1 MEIIEEAKSKINI
14 SLNLIGKKENNFH
27 QILSFICFS
36 NLSDQLI
43 LRKSDFFDYEIHS
56 SFEKITFKDDLI
68 FKTIETLKK
77 YLRLTDL
84 PPFKLILKK
93 NIPLG
98 SGLGGGSADSAAL
111 IRILN
116 NFLNL
121 KLSKIDMI
129 NIGAEIGS
137 DIPACIIS
145 KPLIAYG
152 RGEKILELDYNNV
165 YNLLIIYPSIN
176 ISTKEIF
183 NLINI
188 RDFKDK
194 NLLETKNWIEKNSG
208 INSFDFFRKFS
219 NDLQNV
225 VINKYPIISDIL
237 NSLNKKNAIFAA
249 MTGSG
254 SACFGI
260 FDEKEIDLAANY
272 FERNFPGWVVK
283 KTKLNDF

>member
-14 SLNLIGKKENNFH
+14 SLNLTGKKENNFH
-27 QILSFICFS
+27 QLLSFICFS

-43 LRKSDFFDYEIHS
+43 LTKSDFFDYEIHS
-56 SFEKITFKDDLI
+56 SFEKIPYKDDLI
-68 FKTIETLKK
+68 LKTIGAVKK
-77 YLRLTDL
+77 YLKLTDL

-111 IRILN
+111 IRMLN
-116 NFLNL
+116 SFLDL

-129 NIGAEIGS
+129 NLGSEIGS

-152 RGEKILELDYNNV
+152 RGEKIIELDYNNI

-183 NLINI
+183 NLINT
-188 RDFKDK
+188 RDFKEK
-194 NLLETKNWIEKNSG
+194 NLVETKDWIEKNSG
-208 INSFDFFRKFS
+208 TDSYNFFKKFS
-219 NDLQNV
+219 NDLQN
-225 VINKYPIISDIL
+225 IAIRSYPIISDII
-237 NSLNKKNAIFAA
+237 NSLNKKNAIFSA

-260 FDEKEIDLAANY
+260 FDEKEIDLASSY
-272 FERNFPGWVVK
+272 FEKNFPGWVIK

>member
-14 SLNLIGKKENNFH
+14 SLNLTGKKENNFH
-27 QILSFICFS
+27 QLMSFICFS
-36 NLSDQLI
+36 NLSDKLI
-43 LRKSDFFDYEIHS
+43 LTKSDFFDYEIQS
-56 SFEKITFKDDLI
+56 SFEKIPYKDDLI
-68 FKTIETLKK
+68 FKTIEAIKK
-77 YLRLTDL
+77 YLKLTDL

-111 IRILN
+111 IRMLN
-116 NFLNL
+116 NFLDL

-129 NIGAEIGS
+129 NLGAEIGS

-152 RGEKILELDYNNV
+152 RGEKIIELDYKNI

-183 NLINI
+183 NLINV
-188 RDFKDK
+188 RDYKNK
-194 NLLETKNWIEKNSG
+194 NLVETKDWIEQNSG
-208 INSFDFFRKFS
+208 IESYDFFKKFN
-219 NDLQNV
+219 NDLQN
-225 VINKYPIISDIL
+225 IAISMHPIISDIL
-237 NSLNKKNAIFAA
+237 NSLNKKNAIFSA

-260 FDEKEIDLAANY
+260 FDEKEIDLASSY
-272 FERNFPGWVVK
+272 FEKNFPGWVIK

>member
-14 SLNLIGKKENNFH
+14 SLNLTGKKENNFH
-27 QILSFICFS
+27 QLLSFICFS

-43 LRKSDFFDYEIHS
+43 LTKSDFFDYEIHS
-56 SFEKITFKDDLI
+56 SFEKIPFKDDLI
-68 FKTIETLKK
+68 LKTIEAVKK
-77 YLRLTDL
+77 YLKLTDL

-111 IRILN
+111 IRMLN
-116 NFLNL
+116 SFLDL
-121 KLSKIDMI
+121 KLSKMEMI
-129 NIGAEIGS
+129 NLGSEIGS

-152 RGEKILELDYNNV
+152 RGEKIIELDYNNI

-183 NLINI
+183 NLINT
-188 RDFKDK
+188 RDFKEK
-194 NLLETKNWIEKNSG
+194 NLVETKDWIEKNSG
-208 INSFDFFRKFS
+208 TDSYNFFKKFS
-219 NDLQNV
+219 NDLQN
-225 VINKYPIISDIL
+225 IAIRNYPIISDII
-237 NSLNKKNAIFAA
+237 NSLNKKNAIFSA

-260 FDEKEIDLAANY
+260 FDEKEIDLASSY
-272 FERNFPGWVVK
+272 FEKNFPGWVIK

>member
-14 SLNLIGKKENNFH
+14 SLNLTGKKENNFH
-27 QILSFICFS
+27 QLLSFICFS

-43 LRKSDFFDYEIHS
+43 LTKSDFFDYEIHS
-56 SFEKITFKDDLI
+56 SFEKIPYKDDLI
-68 FKTIETLKK
+68 LKTIEAVKK
-77 YLRLTDL
+77 YLKLTDL

-111 IRILN
+111 IRMLN
-116 NFLNL
+116 SFLDL

-129 NIGAEIGS
+129 NLGSEIGS

-152 RGEKILELDYNNV
+152 RGEKIIELDYNNI

-183 NLINI
+183 NLINT
-188 RDFKDK
+188 RDFKEK
-194 NLLETKNWIEKNSG
+194 NLVETKDWIEKNSG
-208 INSFDFFRKFS
+208 TDSYNFFKKFS
-219 NDLQNV
+219 NDLQN
-225 VINKYPIISDIL
+225 IAIRNYPIISDIL
-237 NSLNKKNAIFAA
+237 NSLNKKNAIFSA

-260 FDEKEIDLAANY
+260 FDEKEIDLASSY
-272 FERNFPGWVVK
+272 FEKNFPGWVIK

>member
-121 KLSKIDMI
+121 KLSTIDMI

-152 RGEKILELDYNNV
+152 RGEKILELDYDNV

-208 INSFDFFRKFS
+208 IDSYDFFRNFS

-260 FDEKEIDLAANY
+260 FDEKEIDLASNY
-272 FERNFPGWVVK
+272 FKRNFPGWVVK

>member
-152 RGEKILELDYNNV
+152 RGEKILELDYDNV

-208 INSFDFFRKFS
+208 IDSYDFFRNFS

-260 FDEKEIDLAANY
+260 FDEKEIDLASNY

>member
-14 SLNLIGKKENNFH
+14 SLNLTGKKENNFH
-27 QILSFICFS
+27 QLLSFICFS
-36 NLSDQLI
+36 NFSDQLI
-43 LRKSDFFDYEIHS
+43 LTKSDFFDYEIHS
-56 SFEKITFKDDLI
+56 SFEKIHYKDDLI
-68 FKTIETLKK
+68 LKTIETIKK
-77 YLRLTDL
+77 YLKLTDL

-111 IRILN
+111 IRMLN
-116 NFLNL
+116 NFLDL

-129 NIGAEIGS
+129 NLGAEIGS

-152 RGEKILELDYNNV
+152 RGEKIIELDYKNI
-165 YNLLIIYPSIN
+165 YDLLIIYPSIN

-188 RDFKDK
+188 GDFKEK
-194 NLLETKNWIEKNSG
+194 NLVETKNWIEKNSG
-208 INSFDFFRKFS
+208 IDSYNFFKKFN

-225 VINKYPIISDIL
+225 AIRNYPRISDIL
-237 NSLNKKNAIFAA
+237 NSLNKKK
-249 MTGSG
+249 
-254 SACFGI
+254 C
-260 FDEKEIDLAANY
+260 Y
-272 FERNFPGWVVK
+272 FFSYDWFRFSLFWNF
-283 KTKLNDF
+283 

>member
-14 SLNLIGKKENNFH
+14 SLNLTGKKENNFH
-27 QILSFICFS
+27 QLLSFICFS

-43 LRKSDFFDYEIHS
+43 LTKSDFFDYEIHS
-56 SFEKITFKDDLI
+56 SFEKIPYKDDLI
-68 FKTIETLKK
+68 LKTIEAVKK
-77 YLRLTDL
+77 YLKLTDL

-111 IRILN
+111 IRMLN
-116 NFLNL
+116 SFLDL
-121 KLSKIDMI
+121 KLSKMDMI
-129 NIGAEIGS
+129 NLGSEIGS

-152 RGEKILELDYNNV
+152 RGEKIIELDYNNI

-183 NLINI
+183 NLINT
-188 RDFKDK
+188 RDFKEK
-194 NLLETKNWIEKNSG
+194 NLVETKDWIEKNSG
-208 INSFDFFRKFS
+208 TDSYNFFKKFS
-219 NDLQNV
+219 NDLQN
-225 VINKYPIISDIL
+225 IAIRNYPIISDII
-237 NSLNKKNAIFAA
+237 NSLNKKNAIFSA

-260 FDEKEIDLAANY
+260 FDEKEIDLASSY
-272 FERNFPGWVVK
+272 FEKNFPGWVIK

>member
-43 LRKSDFFDYEIHS
+43 LRKSDFFDYETHS

-121 KLSKIDMI
+121 KLSTIDMI

-152 RGEKILELDYNNV
+152 RGEKILELDYDNV

-188 RDFKDK
+188 TDFKDK

-208 INSFDFFRKFS
+208 IDSYDFFRNFS

-225 VINKYPIISDIL
+225 VINKYPIISNIL

-260 FDEKEIDLAANY
+260 FDEKEIDLASNY

>member
-121 KLSKIDMI
+121 KLSKIDMM

-208 INSFDFFRKFS
+208 INSYDFFRKFS

>member
-14 SLNLIGKKENNFH
+14 SLNLTGKKENNYH
-27 QILSFICFS
+27 QLMSFICFS
-36 NLSDQLI
+36 NLSDKLI
-43 LRKSDFFDYEIHS
+43 LTKSDFFDYEVRS
-56 SFEKITFKDDLI
+56 SFEKIPYKDDLI
-68 FKTIETLKK
+68 FKTIKAIKK
-77 YLRLTDL
+77 YLKLTDL

-111 IRILN
+111 IRMLN
-116 NFLNL
+116 NFLDL

-129 NIGAEIGS
+129 NLGAEIGS

-152 RGEKILELDYNNV
+152 RGEKIIELDYKNT

-183 NLINI
+183 NSINI
-188 RDFKDK
+188 GDYKNK
-194 NLLETKNWIEKNSG
+194 NLYETKDWIEKNSG
-208 INSFDFFRKFS
+208 IENYDFFKKFS

-225 VINKYPIISDIL
+225 AISMYPIISDIL
-237 NSLNKKNAIFAA
+237 NSLNKKNAIFSA

-260 FDEKEIDLAANY
+260 FDEKEIDLALNY
-272 FERNFPGWVVK
+272 FEKNFPSWIIK
-283 KTKLNDF
+283 KTKLNNF

>member
-14 SLNLIGKKENNFH
+14 SLNLTGKKENNFH
-27 QILSFICFS
+27 QLLSFICFS

-43 LRKSDFFDYEIHS
+43 LTKSDFFDYEIHS
-56 SFEKITFKDDLI
+56 SFEKIPYKDDLI
-68 FKTIETLKK
+68 LKTIEAVKK
-77 YLRLTDL
+77 YLKLTDL

-111 IRILN
+111 IRMLN
-116 NFLNL
+116 SFLDL
-121 KLSKIDMI
+121 KLSKMDMI
-129 NIGAEIGS
+129 NLGSEIGS

-152 RGEKILELDYNNV
+152 RGEKIIELDYNNI

-183 NLINI
+183 NLINT
-188 RDFKDK
+188 RDFKEK
-194 NLLETKNWIEKNSG
+194 NLVETKDWIEKNSG
-208 INSFDFFRKFS
+208 TDSYNFFKKFS
-219 NDLQNV
+219 NDLQN
-225 VINKYPIISDIL
+225 IAIRNYPIISDIL
-237 NSLNKKNAIFAA
+237 NSLNKKNAIFSA

-260 FDEKEIDLAANY
+260 FDEKEIDLASSY
-272 FERNFPGWVVK
+272 FEKNFPGWVIK

>member
-14 SLNLIGKKENNFH
+14 SLNLTGKKENNFH
-27 QILSFICFS
+27 QLISFICFS

-43 LRKSDFFDYEIHS
+43 LTKSDFFDYEIHS
-56 SFEKITFKDDLI
+56 SFAKIPYKDDLI
-68 FKTIETLKK
+68 LKTIEAVKK
-77 YLRLTDL
+77 YLKLTDL

-111 IRILN
+111 IRMLN
-116 NFLNL
+116 SFLDL
-121 KLSKIDMI
+121 KLSKMDMI
-129 NIGAEIGS
+129 NLGSEIGS

-152 RGEKILELDYNNV
+152 RGEKIIELDYNNI

-183 NLINI
+183 NLINT
-188 RDFKDK
+188 RDFKEK
-194 NLLETKNWIEKNSG
+194 NLVETKDWIEKNSG
-208 INSFDFFRKFS
+208 TDSYNFFKKFS
-219 NDLQNV
+219 NDLQN
-225 VINKYPIISDIL
+225 IAIRNYPIISDIL
-237 NSLNKKNAIFAA
+237 NSLNKKNAIFSA

-260 FDEKEIDLAANY
+260 FDEKEIDLASSY
-272 FERNFPGWVVK
+272 FEKNFPGWVIK

>member
-1 MEIIEEAKSKINI
+1 MH
-14 SLNLIGKKENNFH
+14 NFH
-27 QILSFICFS
+27 QLLSFICFS

-43 LRKSDFFDYEIHS
+43 LTKSDFFDYEIQS
-56 SFEKITFKDDLI
+56 SFEKIPYKNDLI
-68 FKTIETLKK
+68 FKTLEILKK
-77 YLRLTDL
+77 YLKLNDL
-84 PPFKLILKK
+84 PPFKLILRK

-111 IRILN
+111 IRMLN
-116 NFLNL
+116 NFLDL

-145 KPLIAYG
+145 KPLIAHG
-152 RGEKILELDYNNV
+152 RGEKILELDYNDI
-165 YNLLIIYPSIN
+165 YDLLIIYPSIN

-188 RDFKDK
+188 KDYTDK
-194 NLLETKNWIEKNSG
+194 NLLETRDWIEKKSD
-208 INSFDFFRKFS
+208 INSNDFFKKFS
-219 NDLQNV
+219 NDLQNIA
-225 VINKYPIISDIL
+225 INKYPIISDIL
-237 NSLNKKNAIFAA
+237 LSLNKKNAIFSS

-260 FDEKEIDLAANY
+260 FHEKDIDFASNY
-272 FERNFPGWVVK
+272 FEKNFPSCFVK

>member
-152 RGEKILELDYNNV
+152 RGEKILELDYDNV

-208 INSFDFFRKFS
+208 INSYDFFRKFS

-225 VINKYPIISDIL
+225 VINKYPIISNIL

-260 FDEKEIDLAANY
+260 FDEKEIDLASNY

>member
-121 KLSKIDMI
+121 KLSTIDMI

-152 RGEKILELDYNNV
+152 RGEKILELDYDNV

-208 INSFDFFRKFS
+208 IDSYDFFRNFS

-225 VINKYPIISDIL
+225 VINKYPIISNIL

-260 FDEKEIDLAANY
+260 FDEKEIDLALNY

>member
-14 SLNLIGKKENNFH
+14 SLNLTGKKENNFH
-27 QILSFICFS
+27 QLLSFICFS

-43 LRKSDFFDYEIHS
+43 LTKSDFFDYEIHS
-56 SFEKITFKDDLI
+56 SFEKIPYKDDLI
-68 FKTIETLKK
+68 LKTIEAVKK
-77 YLRLTDL
+77 YLKLTDL

-111 IRILN
+111 IRMLN
-116 NFLNL
+116 SFLDL

-129 NIGAEIGS
+129 NLGSEIGS

-152 RGEKILELDYNNV
+152 RGEKIIELDYNNI

-183 NLINI
+183 NLINT
-188 RDFKDK
+188 RDFKEK
-194 NLLETKNWIEKNSG
+194 NLVETKDWIEKNSG
-208 INSFDFFRKFS
+208 TDSYNFFKKFS
-219 NDLQNV
+219 NDLQN
-225 VINKYPIISDIL
+225 IAIRNYPIISDII
-237 NSLNKKNAIFAA
+237 NSLNKKNAIFSA

-260 FDEKEIDLAANY
+260 FDEKEIDLASSY
-272 FERNFPGWVVK
+272 FEKNFPGWVIK

>member
-121 KLSKIDMI
+121 KLSTIDMI

-152 RGEKILELDYNNV
+152 RGEKILELDYDNV

-208 INSFDFFRKFS
+208 IDSYDFFRNFS

-225 VINKYPIISDIL
+225 VINKYPIISNIL

-260 FDEKEIDLAANY
+260 FDEKEIDLASNY

>member
-14 SLNLIGKKENNFH
+14 SLNLTGKKENNFH
-27 QILSFICFS
+27 QLMSFICFS
-36 NLSDQLI
+36 NLSDKLI
-43 LRKSDFFDYEIHS
+43 LTKSDFFDYEIQS
-56 SFEKITFKDDLI
+56 SFEKIPYKDDLI
-68 FKTIETLKK
+68 FKTIEAIKK
-77 YLRLTDL
+77 YLKLTDL

-111 IRILN
+111 IRMLN
-116 NFLNL
+116 NFFDL

-129 NIGAEIGS
+129 NLGAEIGS

-152 RGEKILELDYNNV
+152 RGEKIIELDYKNI

-183 NLINI
+183 NLINV
-188 RDFKDK
+188 RDYKNK
-194 NLLETKNWIEKNSG
+194 NLVETKDWIEQNSG
-208 INSFDFFRKFS
+208 IKSYDFFKKFN
-219 NDLQNV
+219 NDLQN
-225 VINKYPIISDIL
+225 IAISMHPIISDIL
-237 NSLNKKNAIFAA
+237 NSLNKKNAIFSA

-260 FDEKEIDLAANY
+260 FDEKEIDFALNY
-272 FERNFPGWVVK
+272 FEKNFPNWIIK
-283 KTKLNDF
+283 KTKLNNF

>member
-152 RGEKILELDYNNV
+152 RGEKILELDYDNV

-176 ISTKEIF
+176 ICTKEIF

-208 INSFDFFRKFS
+208 IDSYDFFRNFS

-225 VINKYPIISDIL
+225 VINKYPIISNIL

-260 FDEKEIDLAANY
+260 FDEKEIDLASNY

>member
-14 SLNLIGKKENNFH
+14 SLNLTGKKENNYH
-27 QILSFICFS
+27 QLISFICFS
-36 NLSDQLI
+36 NLSDKLI
-43 LRKSDFFDYEIHS
+43 LTKSDFFDYEIRS
-56 SFEKITFKDDLI
+56 SFEKISYKDDLI
-68 FKTIETLKK
+68 LKTIKVLKK
-77 YLRLTDL
+77 YLKLTDL

-121 KLSKIDMI
+121 KLSKIDMM

-183 NLINI
+183 SLINI
-188 RDFKDK
+188 TDFKDK

-208 INSFDFFRKFS
+208 INSYDFFRKFS

>member
-121 KLSKIDMI
+121 KLSTIDMI

-152 RGEKILELDYNNV
+152 RGEKILELDYDNV

-208 INSFDFFRKFS
+208 IDSHDFFRNFS

-225 VINKYPIISDIL
+225 VINKYPIISNIL

-260 FDEKEIDLAANY
+260 FDEKEIDLASNY
-272 FERNFPGWVVK
+272 FKRNFPGWVVK

>member
-14 SLNLIGKKENNFH
+14 SLNLTGKKENNYH
-27 QILSFICFS
+27 QLMSFICFS
-36 NLSDQLI
+36 NLSDKLI
-43 LRKSDFFDYEIHS
+43 LTKSDFFDYEVRS
-56 SFEKITFKDDLI
+56 SFEKIPYKDDLI
-68 FKTIETLKK
+68 LKTIKAIKK
-77 YLRLTDL
+77 YLKLTDL

-111 IRILN
+111 IRMLN
-116 NFLNL
+116 NFLDL
-121 KLSKIDMI
+121 KLSNIDMI
-129 NIGAEIGS
+129 NLGAEIGS

-152 RGEKILELDYNNV
+152 RGEKIIELDYKNI
-165 YNLLIIYPSIN
+165 YDLLIIYPSIN

-188 RDFKDK
+188 GDFREK
-194 NLLETKNWIEKNSG
+194 NLVETKNWIEKNSG
-208 INSFDFFRKFS
+208 IDSYDFFKKFN
-219 NDLQNV
+219 NDLQN
-225 VINKYPIISDIL
+225 IAIRNYPIISDIL
-237 NSLNKKNAIFAA
+237 NSLNKKNAIFSA

-260 FDEKEIDLAANY
+260 FDQKEIDLASSY
-272 FERNFPGWVVK
+272 FEKNFPGWIVK

>member
-14 SLNLIGKKENNFH
+14 SLNLTGKKENNFH
-27 QILSFICFS
+27 QLISFICFS

-43 LRKSDFFDYEIHS
+43 LTKSDFFDYEIHS
-56 SFEKITFKDDLI
+56 SFEKIPYKDDLI
-68 FKTIETLKK
+68 LKTIEAVKK
-77 YLRLTDL
+77 YLKLTDL

-111 IRILN
+111 IRMLN
-116 NFLNL
+116 SFLDL
-121 KLSKIDMI
+121 KLSKMDMI
-129 NIGAEIGS
+129 NLGSEIGS

-152 RGEKILELDYNNV
+152 RGEKIIELDYNNI

-183 NLINI
+183 NLINT
-188 RDFKDK
+188 RDFKEK
-194 NLLETKNWIEKNSG
+194 NLVETKDWIEKNSG
-208 INSFDFFRKFS
+208 TDSYNFFKKFS
-219 NDLQNV
+219 NDLQN
-225 VINKYPIISDIL
+225 IAIRNYPIISDIL
-237 NSLNKKNAIFAA
+237 NSLNKKNAIFSA

-260 FDEKEIDLAANY
+260 FDEKEIDLASSY
-272 FERNFPGWVVK
+272 FEKNFPSWVIK

>member
-152 RGEKILELDYNNV
+152 RGEKILELDYDNV

-208 INSFDFFRKFS
+208 IDSYDFFRNFS

-225 VINKYPIISDIL
+225 VINKYPIISNIL

-260 FDEKEIDLAANY
+260 FDEKEIDLASNY
-272 FERNFPGWVVK
+272 FKRNFPGWVVK

>member
-14 SLNLIGKKENNFH
+14 SLNLTGKKENNFH
-27 QILSFICFS
+27 QLLSFICFS

-43 LRKSDFFDYEIHS
+43 LTKSDFFDYEIHS
-56 SFEKITFKDDLI
+56 SFEKIPFKDDLI
-68 FKTIETLKK
+68 LKTIEAVKK
-77 YLRLTDL
+77 YLKLTDL

-111 IRILN
+111 IRMLN
-116 NFLNL
+116 SFLDL
-121 KLSKIDMI
+121 KLSKMEMI
-129 NIGAEIGS
+129 NLGSEIGS

-152 RGEKILELDYNNV
+152 RGEKIIELDYNNI

-183 NLINI
+183 NLINT
-188 RDFKDK
+188 RDFKEK
-194 NLLETKNWIEKNSG
+194 NLVETKDWIEKNSG
-208 INSFDFFRKFS
+208 TDSYNFFKKFS
-219 NDLQNV
+219 NDLQN
-225 VINKYPIISDIL
+225 IAIRNYPIISDIL
-237 NSLNKKNAIFAA
+237 NSLNKKNAIFSA

-260 FDEKEIDLAANY
+260 FDEKEIDLASSY
-272 FERNFPGWVVK
+272 FEKNFPGWVIK

>member
-14 SLNLIGKKENNFH
+14 SLNLTGKKENNFH
-27 QILSFICFS
+27 QLLSFICFS

-43 LRKSDFFDYEIHS
+43 LTKSDIFDYEIQS
-56 SFEKITFKDDLI
+56 SFEKIPYKNDLI
-68 FKTIETLKK
+68 FKTLEILKK
-77 YLRLTDL
+77 YLKLNDL
-84 PPFKLILKK
+84 PPFKLILRK

-111 IRILN
+111 IRMLN
-116 NFLNL
+116 NFLDL

-145 KPLIAYG
+145 KPLIAHG
-152 RGEKILELDYNNV
+152 RGEKILELDYNDI
-165 YNLLIIYPSIN
+165 YDLLIIYPSIN

-188 RDFKDK
+188 KDYTDK
-194 NLLETKNWIEKNSG
+194 NLLETRDWIEKKSD
-208 INSFDFFRKFS
+208 INSNDFFKKFS
-219 NDLQNV
+219 NDLQNIA
-225 VINKYPIISDIL
+225 INKYPIISDIL
-237 NSLNKKNAIFAA
+237 LSLNKKNAIFSS

-260 FDEKEIDLAANY
+260 FHEKDIDFASNY
-272 FERNFPGWVVK
+272 FEKNFPSCIVK

>member
-14 SLNLIGKKENNFH
+14 SLNLTGKKENNFH
-27 QILSFICFS
+27 QLLSFICFS
-36 NLSDQLI
+36 NFSDQLI
-43 LRKSDFFDYEIHS
+43 LTKSDFFDYEIHS
-56 SFEKITFKDDLI
+56 SFEKIHYKDDLI
-68 FKTIETLKK
+68 LKTIETIKK
-77 YLRLTDL
+77 YLKLTDL

-111 IRILN
+111 IRMLN
-116 NFLNL
+116 NFLDL

-129 NIGAEIGS
+129 NLGAEIGS

-152 RGEKILELDYNNV
+152 RGEKIIELDYKNI
-165 YNLLIIYPSIN
+165 YDLLIIYPSIN

-188 RDFKDK
+188 GDFKEK
-194 NLLETKNWIEKNSG
+194 NLVETKNWIEKNSG
-208 INSFDFFRKFS
+208 IDSYNFFKKFN

-225 VINKYPIISDIL
+225 AIRNYPRISDIL
-237 NSLNKKNAIFAA
+237 NSLNKKNAIFSA

-260 FDEKEIDLAANY
+260 FDEEEIDLASNY
-272 FERNFPGWVVK
+272 FEKNFPDWVVK